1 MTKDIEGTITL
12 TPLNDDVLRAA
23 ANYVATQPDAD
34 LLLAI
39 LGLDGVAS

>member
-1 MTKDIEGTITL
+1 MTHDLERIC
-12 TPLNDDVLRAA
+12 PPSVYVLRAA
-23 ANYVATQPDAD
+23 TAYVATQPDAD

>member
-12 TPLNDDVLRAA
+12 NPLDDDVLRAA
-23 ANYVATQPDAD
+23 AAYVATQPDAD

-39 LGLDGVAS
+39 LGLDEA

>member
-12 TPLNDDVLRAA
+12 TPLDDDVLRAA
-23 ANYVATQPDAD
+23 TAYVCTQPDAD

-39 LGLDGVAS
+39 LGLDGVAP

>member
-12 TPLNDDVLRAA
+12 TPLDDDVLRAA

-34 LLLAI
+34 LLLDM
-39 LGLDGVAS
+39 LGLDEA